1 VHASLERLRK
11 RRTEEGEEGGFTLIE
26 LLIVIVILGILA
38 AIVVFAVQNLSTSS
52 SKASCGSDYTT
63 VETAVE
69 TYKAQMGNYPDGAGS
84 PLGNG
89 IQTDTDATSTVT
101 AGGAAPAVNAAGA
114 SAGAGSEL
122 LVPSATAPNLGA
134 PGAAGP
140 VGPWLRDV
148 PLNNHHYQIVVSNDG
163 TGTVGVIGGAGG
175 AVIGVSKT
183 ACSDAAVT

>member
-38 AIVVFAVQNLSTSS
+38 AIVVFAVQNLSSSS
-52 SKASCGSDYTT
+52 SKSSCGSDYTT

-69 TYKAQMGNYPDGAGS
+69 AYKAQMGNYPNGTGS
-84 PLGNG
+84 ASLPL
-89 IQTDTDATSTVT
+89 TDNDPTSTVT
-101 AGGAAPAVNAAGA
+101 VGGPIPAINAAGA
-114 SAGAGSEL
+114 TAGPGSEL
-122 LVPSATAPNLGA
+122 LVTSATIPNTGA

-148 PLNNHHYQIVVSNDG
+148 PFNNHHYQIVVSNDG

-175 AVIGVSKT
+175 AVIGIAKT
-183 ACSDAAVT
+183 ACNDAAVT